1 MKSYGY
7 DLVEDWGLVVA
18 SFQSQYSI
26 RLKEVDL
33 DEDEFF
39 YLLSGLDS
47 ETPLGR
53 IVQIRTETDKDRLK
67 YFTPEM
73 KRIRQEWI
81 EKCKAEEN
89 ITEEQ
94 QKQTLEYGF
103 YVLENM
109 FRNLGSQ

>member
-1 MKSYGY
+1 
-7 DLVEDWGLVVA
+7 
-18 SFQSQYSI
+18 
-26 RLKEVDL
+26 
-33 DEDEFF
+33 
-39 YLLSGLDS
+39 
-47 ETPLGR
+47 
-53 IVQIRTETDKDRLK
+53 
-67 YFTPEM
+67 M

-94 QKQTLEYGF
+94 KKQTLEYGF